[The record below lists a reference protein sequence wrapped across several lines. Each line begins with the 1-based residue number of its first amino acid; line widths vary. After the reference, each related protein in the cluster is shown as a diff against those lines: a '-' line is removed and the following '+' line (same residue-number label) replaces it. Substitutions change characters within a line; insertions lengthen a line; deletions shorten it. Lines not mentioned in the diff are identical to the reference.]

1 MSFRPG
7 VREGMEVSPNEERLR
22 LGINFIEG
30 VWSEMALKIVEKA
43 VEVYQL
49 SSEEAGALRV
59 AFLRRTLVRFE
70 AV

>member
-1 MSFRPG
+1 
-7 VREGMEVSPNEERLR
+7 MEVSPNEERLR

-30 VWSEMALKIVEKA
+30 VWSEMARKIVEKA